1 MKGAKI
7 EQWKNLKKEKK
18 DQRMKAVKEMIN
30 GKSASAN
37 LTVDE
42 LARKTGINRR
52 TLYLRKSH
60 PETIRLEELWAII
73 DVLKPEEFYLE
84 KII

>member
-1 MKGAKI
+1 MPKT
-7 EQWKNLKKEKK
+7 NFCRDLKKEKK

-42 LARKTGINRR
+42 LARKTGINPR

-73 DVLKPEEFYLE
+73 DVLKPEEFYLQ
-84 KII
+84 KIIN